1 MGHFELISR
10 VPGVANMNAP
20 GRAAAPIPDADASSN
35 LRAIARG
42 LLPCSKNPVFA
53 RHS

>member
-10 VPGVANMNAP
+10 VLGVANMNAP
-20 GRAAAPIPDADASSN
+20 GRAAAAIPDAHGSSN
-35 LRAIARG
+35 LRAIARV
-42 LLPCSKNPVFA
+42 LRPCLKNPVFA